1 MQGQHSSAEMMF
13 KSMPV
18 DLVLVRH
25 GESESNLA
33 QKLALRGH
41 IQAWSDEFRKRH
53 NSRCR
58 LTDRGRHQ
66 AVKAGEWIKRHIG
79 NYFDV
84 YLTSEYVR
92 AMETAAHL
100 ALPSASW
107 RTEFYL
113 RERDRGV
120 LANMPKQER
129 HAEFPGER
137 EQQAKKDLTLS

>member
-107 RTEFYL
+107 RTEFRAGL
-113 RERDRGV
+113 RGGGGV
-120 LANMPKQER
+120 GMGVSGMVFVGLVLGCIE
-129 HAEFPGER
+129 
-137 EQQAKKDLTLS
+137 AKFCK